1 MTEALEASAWQV
13 EAAEAGDRLDAFL
26 AKRAENLSRS
36 RHKALIKAG
45 HVKVNECPETD
56 PSRRLAAGDRIEA
69 EAPPPVD
76 AEPQAE
82 AIPLDVVYEDD
93 DLIVID
99 KPAGLVVHP
108 GAGNWTG
115 TLVNALIAHCGD
127 SLSGVGG
134 VRRPGIVHRL
144 DKDTSG
150 LLVVAK
156 NDAAH
161 RGLAAQ
167 FADHGRQGPLIRQYD
182 ALVWGVLDPHIG
194 TIDLPL
200 DRSRTN
206 RQKQAVSRVGGRTAL
221 THYAVSETFAGLA
234 SLVACRLETG
244 RTHQIRVHMA
254 EIGHPL
260 IGDTVYG
267 AGFLTKA
274 ERLPEGLREKV
285 ATFGRQALHARIL
298 GFEHPRRGVALRFEA
313 DWPADMADLV
323 QGFRERL
330 V

>member
-1 MTEALEASAWQV
+1 MGEAIESSAWQV
-13 EAAEAGDRLDAFL
+13 EAGEAGERLDAFL
-26 AKRAENLSRS
+26 ARRAEGLSRN

-45 HVKVNECPETD
+45 HVRVNAAPARD
-56 PSRRLAAGDRIEA
+56 PNRRLAAGDQVVATIPPA
-69 EAPPPVD
+69 EH
-76 AEPQAE
+76 AEPQGE
-82 AIPLDVVYEDD
+82 AIPLEIVFEDD
-93 DLIVID
+93 DLIVIN
-99 KPAGLVVHP
+99 KPPGLVVHP

-115 TLVNALIAHCGD
+115 TLVNALISHCGD
-127 SLSGVGG
+127 SLSGIGG

-167 FADHGRQGPLIRQYD
+167 FADHGREGPLVRGYD
-182 ALVWGVLDPHIG
+182 ALVWGVPDPHIG

-206 RQKQAVSRVGGRTAL
+206 RQKQAVSRVGGRSAC
-221 THYAVSETFAGLA
+221 THYAVAETFAGLA
-234 SLVACRLETG
+234 SLVGCRLETG

-260 IGDTVYG
+260 IGDRVYG
-267 AGFLTKA
+267 AGFLTKS
-274 ERLPEGLREKV
+274 ERLPEGLRDKV
-285 ATFGRQALHARIL
+285 TAFGRQALHARIL
-298 GFEHPRRGVALRFEA
+298 GFEHPRRGEALRFEA
-313 DWPADMADLV
+313 DWPKDMADLV